1 MRFLRALARTSCLPT
16 EKALPSRKR
25 IADADDAAPRSEG
38 QVPGS
43 LGDPAALRFWTAVIL
58 TGVAAGLGAAGLTA
72 LLEQVQGVAWGT
84 TDPAALG
91 EAAQRVGPWRHVL
104 LLVGAGVLTGAGS
117 WLLTRLSSSNSIDTM
132 AAIWFHAG
140 RMPTLRNL
148 GSAVLSIVI
157 VGMGAALGREGGPK
171 HAGAVFGNL
180 ASSFQKLS
188 DEQRRLMVAIGAGAG
203 MAAVYSVPLGGGLFA
218 LEVLRGALAL
228 RLVLPALAASTIAT
242 QVATIVVPN
251 APIYATPAYTV
262 TPQTYL
268 FAVLAGPILGVWAVA
283 FVRLIAWADRV
294 RPSDWRRLVA
304 PALVFPAIGLLSIP
318 FPQVLG
324 NGQDVAQVLFRQP
337 MPPLALLVLLPIR
350 PLCTVGS
357 VASGAPGG
365 LFTPSLAAGALA
377 GSTLGVAWL
386 SFVPQGDI
394 GLFAL
399 LGAGAM
405 VAATTQGPIS
415 TLVMMM
421 ELTGQARLFALPM
434 LIAIV
439 VATATARTIDMRS
452 IYEARL
458 TDEQVAQRLRA
469 REPRGATGSNQDR
482 RDES

>member
-1 MRFLRALARTSCLPT
+1 MASRTKT
-16 EKALPSRKR
+16 
-25 IADADDAAPRSEG
+25 ADADNAARRSEA

-58 TGVAAGLGAAGLTA
+58 TGVAAGLGGAGLTA
-72 LLEQVQGVAWGT
+72 LLEEVQGLAWGAY
-84 TDPAALG
+84 DPAALG
-91 EAAQRVGPWRHVL
+91 EAARRVGPLRHVL
-104 LLVGAGVLTGAGS
+104 LLLSAGLLTGAGS
-117 WLLTRLSSSNSIDTM
+117 WLLTRLSSGNSIDTM
-132 AAIWFHAG
+132 EAIWFHAG

-157 VGMGAALGREGGPK
+157 VGMGASLGREGGPK

-180 ASSFQKLS
+180 ASSFQNLS

-203 MAAVYSVPLGGGLFA
+203 MAAVYSVPLGGALFS

-242 QVATIVVPN
+242 EVATLVIPN
-251 APIYATPAYTV
+251 APIYATPAYAV

-268 FAVLAGPILGVWAVA
+268 WAVLAGPILGVWAVA

-304 PALVFPAIGLLSIP
+304 PAVVFLAIGLISIS

-324 NGQDVAQVLFRQP
+324 NGQDVAHLLFHQP
-337 MPPLALLVLLPIR
+337 MAPLALLVLLPIR

-377 GSTLGVAWL
+377 GSALGGVWL
-386 SFVPQGDI
+386 SFVPQDDI

-405 VAATTQGPIS
+405 IAATTQGPIS
-415 TLVMMM
+415 ALVMMM

-434 LIAIV
+434 LIIIV
-439 VATATARTIDMRS
+439 VATATARSIDMRS

-458 TDEQVAQRLRA
+458 SDEQVAQRLRA
-469 REPRGATGSNQDR
+469 REPTGGTGSDNAR
-482 RDES
+482 PDES